1 MVSFS
6 SYNLCCFCL
15 TKTFFLKLR
24 EGLVTALSIENHNFV
39 LYMAIHITYN
49 VPQSSTTTHLHKNQL
64 RSVSSLKS
72 QGCNSVFLP
81 ELNKP
86 LNCLCNLVMS
96 SVLTLFTLTYLQTM
110 NRYYLYINN
119 CLNPNLGRIASDKYS
134 WNCFS
139 IKI

>member
-1 MVSFS
+1 MVPFS

-15 TKTFFLKLR
+15 TQTVLKKLR
-24 EGLVTALSIENHNFV
+24 KGLVTALSIENHNFV

-49 VPQSSTTTHLHKNQL
+49 VPQSSTTHLHKNDL
-64 RSVSSLKS
+64 RSISSLKS

-86 LNCLCNLVMS
+86 LNCLCNLGMS
-96 SVLTLFTLTYLQTM
+96 AVLTLFTLTYLQTM

-119 CLNPNLGRIASDKYS
+119 CLNPKPGRIASDKYS

-139 IKI
+139 IQI